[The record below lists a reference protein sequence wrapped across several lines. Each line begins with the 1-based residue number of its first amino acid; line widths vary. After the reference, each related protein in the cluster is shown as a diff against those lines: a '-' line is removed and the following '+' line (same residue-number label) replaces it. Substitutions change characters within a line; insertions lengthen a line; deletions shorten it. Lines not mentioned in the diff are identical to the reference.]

1 MPGVEGEEP
10 YMAALAWTPQKL
22 RRPRTNPPDLL
33 LPVVGVREEYL
44 ETALARVAQMGGMNA
59 YLEHLGVSE
68 ETREQ
73 LRDRL
78 IE

>member
-1 MPGVEGEEP
+1 MNATTQAETAIFELKPAYRAQLGLLVWGV
-10 YMAALAWTPQKL
+10 
-22 RRPRTNPPDLL
+22 LL

-68 ETREQ
+68 ETRVQ